1 MKDKDDAIL
10 LRDQVLVIVVVR
22 FKLLFM
28 PAPAGLDSNLISPLP
43 FRQAEKN
50 VNMPAAIKKK
60 KFLVW
65 IGFVD

>member
-10 LRDQVLVIVVVR
+10 LRDQVLVVVVR

-28 PAPAGLDSNLISPLP
+28 PAPAGLDSN

-50 VNMPAAIKKK
+50 VNMPAAI
-60 KFLVW
+60 
-65 IGFVD
+65 

>member
-1 MKDKDDAIL
+1 MWLRRTMKDKDDAIL
-10 LRDQVLVIVVVR
+10 LRDQVLVVVVR

-50 VNMPAAIKKK
+50 VNMPAAI
-60 KFLVW
+60 
-65 IGFVD
+65 